1 MKMASETQISLTGDF
16 LMPLLACFMPIVHWG
31 SRCDGPGIFYHPPRT
46 LVEAAGPGWSS
57 LWAAVRAGGRAA
69 AAGPPRAWG
78 RSRRGT

>member
-16 LMPLLACFMPIVHWG
+16 LMLLGCFMPIVHWG
-31 SRCDGPGIFYHPPRT
+31 SRCDGPGIFYHSPRT